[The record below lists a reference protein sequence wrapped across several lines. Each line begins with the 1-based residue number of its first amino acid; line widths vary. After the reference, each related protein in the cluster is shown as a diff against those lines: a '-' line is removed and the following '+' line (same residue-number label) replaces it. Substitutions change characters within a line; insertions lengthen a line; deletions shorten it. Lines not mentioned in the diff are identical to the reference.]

1 MSDRLQIAESQS
13 VPRAVPS
20 RSASPRGILLPILLA
35 CVAFLF
41 LHGRSLIGPVLFYD
55 DFQILTQSR
64 TWQRTCE
71 GVWVP
76 QNEHAMPLGRLLCF
90 GLEWLAG
97 GLPVV
102 PFLTCLVGPA
112 ALLLG
117 LWLLYIFVRRELGHS
132 FYAVLALVLF
142 AVTSVYHQAVWWFA
156 ASFAILSLDMMLLGL
171 LAAQRWRQT
180 GGGLYL
186 DLAVLACLLAPGWFA
201 LGILA
206 GPLCCLYLLPLPSP
220 PTPLPSG
227 ERGELLPPSPRWGEG
242 LGVRGKV
249 PRYWTLLPLAGSALF
264 LAISLPRTAEAILH
278 TDHYGDKTA
287 LEAFDPRVGLQY
299 TARALVDNLLLGLAG
314 VTGVALPWWCIATI
328 LPAVVA
334 VGVWWWR
341 QARDRR
347 LMLLG
352 LGLIGSS
359 YLLCYS
365 ARAEW
370 DYQMMVEPRFSRYHL
385 LPHLGLVLFFCGGLP
400 ARAGRWF
407 TLDPAGMITARQ
419 RRFVYWL
426 IGICFVVNLPRGL
439 LFSSPTDWHQF
450 DQVREQQA
458 VLRRIEEIEAR
469 CRQHHISAA
478 AARQALGRLN
488 IPLSLDVIDGWD
500 FLVGSDD
507 SRPLPPE
514 EVERLLETP
523 EPITDTSQKRQ
534 PDASTK
540 RR

>member
-20 RSASPRGILLPILLA
+20 RSAPPRRILLPILLA
-35 CVAFLF
+35 CGAFLL

-55 DFQILTQSR
+55 DFQILSQSR

-71 GVWVP
+71 GLWVP

-97 GLPVV
+97 RLPVL
-102 PFLTCLVGPA
+102 PFLTCLVGPV

-117 LWLLYIFVRRELGHS
+117 LWLLYIFVRRELGHP
-132 FYAVLALVLF
+132 FYAVLAIVLF

-171 LAAQRWRQT
+171 LAVQRWRQT
-180 GGGLYL
+180 GRGLYL

-206 GPLCCLYLLPLPSP
+206 GPLCCLYLLPFPSP
-220 PTPLPSG
+220 PTPLPTG
-227 ERGELLPPSPRWGEG
+227 ERGEKIPTHLPTEERREILPPSPRWGEG
-242 LGVRGKV
+242 LGVRGQI
-249 PRYWTLLPLAGSALF
+249 PRHWTLLPLAGTALF
-264 LAISLPRTAEAILH
+264 LAVSLPRTAEAILH
-278 TDHYGDKTA
+278 TGHYGEKTA
-287 LEAFDPRVGLQY
+287 VEAFNPRIGLQY
-299 TARALVDNLLLGLAG
+299 SARALVDNLLLGLAG
-314 VTGVALPWWCIATI
+314 VTGVALPWWCIAVI
-328 LPAVVA
+328 LPGVVA
-334 VGVWWWR
+334 VCVWWWR

-352 LGLIGSS
+352 LGMIGSS

-365 ARAEW
+365 ARALW
-370 DYQMMVEPRFSRYHL
+370 DYEMMVEPRFSRYHL
-385 LPHLGLVLFFCGGLP
+385 LPHMGLVLFFCGGLP
-400 ARAGRWF
+400 ARAGHWF
-407 TLDPAGMITARQ
+407 TLDPAGTITARQ

-426 IGICFVVNLPRGL
+426 IGVCFLVNLPRGL
-439 LFSSPTDWHQF
+439 LLSSPTDWRQF
-450 DQVREQQA
+450 VQVREQQT

-478 AARQALGRLN
+478 AARQALGRLD
-488 IPLSLDVIDGWD
+488 IPLSLDVIDGSD
-500 FLVGSDD
+500 FLIGSDD
-507 SRPLPPE
+507 PRPLPRE
-514 EVERLLETP
+514 EVKRLLEAP
-523 EPITDTSQKRQ
+523 
-534 PDASTK
+534 
-540 RR
+540 